1 MPMVNAADLL
11 FRASNDLM
19 WNLFCA
25 AISCNPI
32 ILWREEKHGSPWKNI
47 SLMKSVVVDQ
57 VESCFG
63 ADRDTTKTLEYITT
77 YILSY
82 YIWLPAASCFPWNI
96 EDQRDTTI
104 WSGNSLNTKFLF
116 LRLSQAG

>member
-11 FRASNDLM
+11 FRASNDLT

-25 AISCNPI
+25 AISCNPV
-32 ILWREEKHGSPWKNI
+32 ILWKEEKSGSPWNNI
-47 SLMKSVVVDQ
+47 KLMKAVVIDK

-63 ADRDTTKTLEYITT
+63 ADSNTTKTLEYITT

-82 YIWLPAASCFPWNI
+82 YIWLPAASCFPWN
-96 EDQRDTTI
+96 QKSQSDTTT
-104 WSGNSLNTKFLF
+104 WSGNSLNTKIMFLK
-116 LRLSQAG
+116 LTQTG